1 METLERHVP
10 QMLLRGEQVAIIVK
24 INWDGEYV
32 LPPRNGHCDVTSR
45 DIMLRRIESSRATLY
60 LHQLYLF
67 FFSFSPPPFCI
78 VFFRAV
84 LSNKRLRCFSLW
96 FITRSWRAIWF
107 IKKKKKWRENLKQ
120 LSADNKLQ
128 SNVSSWIETKIK
140 QCFASM
146 VFFLSEIKIIH
157 ISILIP
163 KDLLYILGSMIP
175 GELWTSS
182 CSCAQQSFH
191 SKKKKKE
198 LIYISLQP
206 SWLRSVEEDD
216 GSFDRGTRRREV
228 KREKWETR
236 RGMAKREREREKK
249 KEEKRKETRGGEKK
263 QWLQCNVDGPSLI
276 YSVTI
281 DEEVVE
287 EESKFVI
294 VRLHGVA
301 AVTNSPPPRT
311 VAFSLRRCSSHVNRL
326 FLFLSR
332 VHAECAST
340 EIRKFR

>member
-1 METLERHVP
+1 M
-10 QMLLRGEQVAIIVK
+10 
-24 INWDGEYV
+24 
-32 LPPRNGHCDVTSR
+32 
-45 DIMLRRIESSRATLY
+45 
-60 LHQLYLF
+60 
-67 FFSFSPPPFCI
+67 
-78 VFFRAV
+78 
-84 LSNKRLRCFSLW
+84 
-96 FITRSWRAIWF
+96 
-107 IKKKKKWRENLKQ
+107 KQ

-163 KDLLYILGSMIP
+163 KDLLYLDP
-175 GELWTSS
+175 WYRANYELPRVPLHNN
-182 CSCAQQSFH
+182 QIFH
-191 SKKKKKE
+191 SKKKKKKE

>member
-1 METLERHVP
+1 MRDT
-10 QMLLRGEQVAIIVK
+10 K
-24 INWDGEYV
+24 
-32 LPPRNGHCDVTSR
+32 RNG
-45 DIMLRRIESSRATLY
+45 
-60 LHQLYLF
+60 
-67 FFSFSPPPFCI
+67 
-78 VFFRAV
+78 
-84 LSNKRLRCFSLW
+84 
-96 FITRSWRAIWF
+96 
-107 IKKKKKWRENLKQ
+107 
-120 LSADNKLQ
+120 
-128 SNVSSWIETKIK
+128 
-140 QCFASM
+140 
-146 VFFLSEIKIIH
+146 
-157 ISILIP
+157 
-163 KDLLYILGSMIP
+163 
-175 GELWTSS
+175 
-182 CSCAQQSFH
+182 
-191 SKKKKKE
+191 
-198 LIYISLQP
+198 
-206 SWLRSVEEDD
+206 EE
-216 GSFDRGTRRREV
+216 G
-228 KREKWETR
+228 
-236 RGMAKREREREKK
+236 EREREKK

>member
-1 METLERHVP
+1 
-10 QMLLRGEQVAIIVK
+10 
-24 INWDGEYV
+24 
-32 LPPRNGHCDVTSR
+32 
-45 DIMLRRIESSRATLY
+45 
-60 LHQLYLF
+60 
-67 FFSFSPPPFCI
+67 
-78 VFFRAV
+78 
-84 LSNKRLRCFSLW
+84 
-96 FITRSWRAIWF
+96 
-107 IKKKKKWRENLKQ
+107 
-120 LSADNKLQ
+120 
-128 SNVSSWIETKIK
+128 
-140 QCFASM
+140 
-146 VFFLSEIKIIH
+146 
-157 ISILIP
+157 
-163 KDLLYILGSMIP
+163 MIP

-191 SKKKKKE
+191 SKKKKKKE

-311 VAFSLRRCSSHVNRL
+311 VAFSLRRCSLHVNRL

>member
-1 METLERHVP
+1 MNFLVFLCTTIVSFEKEKKEGVNLHLLAVFVATFGRGGWRVVRQRDKTERGKERKV
-10 QMLLRGEQVAIIVK
+10 RDTK
-24 INWDGEYV
+24 
-32 LPPRNGHCDVTSR
+32 RNG
-45 DIMLRRIESSRATLY
+45 
-60 LHQLYLF
+60 
-67 FFSFSPPPFCI
+67 
-78 VFFRAV
+78 
-84 LSNKRLRCFSLW
+84 
-96 FITRSWRAIWF
+96 
-107 IKKKKKWRENLKQ
+107 
-120 LSADNKLQ
+120 
-128 SNVSSWIETKIK
+128 
-140 QCFASM
+140 
-146 VFFLSEIKIIH
+146 
-157 ISILIP
+157 
-163 KDLLYILGSMIP
+163 
-175 GELWTSS
+175 
-182 CSCAQQSFH
+182 
-191 SKKKKKE
+191 
-198 LIYISLQP
+198 
-206 SWLRSVEEDD
+206 EE
-216 GSFDRGTRRREV
+216 G
-228 KREKWETR
+228 
-236 RGMAKREREREKK
+236 EREREKK

>member
-24 INWDGEYV
+24 INWDSEYV

-67 FFSFSPPPFCI
+67 FFSFSPPLFCI

-182 CSCAQQSFH
+182 CSFAQQSIF
-191 SKKKKKE
+191 SFEKEKKE
-198 LIYISLQP
+198 GVNLHLLAAFVATFGRGGWRVVRQ
-206 SWLRSVEEDD
+206 RDKTERGKERKVRDTKRNGEE
-216 GSFDRGTRRREV
+216 G
-228 KREKWETR
+228 
-236 RGMAKREREREKK
+236 ERERKK
-249 KEEKRKETRGGEKK
+249 ERREEKRNERRGEKA
-263 QWLQCNVDGPSLI
+263 
-276 YSVTI
+276 
-281 DEEVVE
+281 
-287 EESKFVI
+287 
-294 VRLHGVA
+294 VA
-301 AVTNSPPPRT
+301 AVQRWW
-311 VAFSLRRCSSHVNRL
+311 AFANLQRDHRRGSCR
-326 FLFLSR
+326 R
-332 VHAECAST
+332 
-340 EIRKFR
+340 RK

>member
-96 FITRSWRAIWF
+96 FITRSWRAMWF

-120 LSADNKLQ
+120 LLADNKLQ

-163 KDLLYILGSMIP
+163 KDLLYLDDTGRTMNFLVFLCTTIV
-175 GELWTSS
+175 
-182 CSCAQQSFH
+182 SFE
-191 SKKKKKE
+191 KEKKE
-198 LIYISLQP
+198 GVNLHLLAAFVATFGRGGWRVVRQ
-206 SWLRSVEEDD
+206 RDKTERGKERKVRDTKRNGEE
-216 GSFDRGTRRREV
+216 G
-228 KREKWETR
+228 
-236 RGMAKREREREKK
+236 ERERKK
-249 KEEKRKETRGGEKK
+249 ERREEKRNERRGEKA
-263 QWLQCNVDGPSLI
+263 
-276 YSVTI
+276 
-281 DEEVVE
+281 
-287 EESKFVI
+287 
-294 VRLHGVA
+294 VA
-301 AVTNSPPPRT
+301 AVQRWW
-311 VAFSLRRCSSHVNRL
+311 AFANLQRDHRRGSCR
-326 FLFLSR
+326 R
-332 VHAECAST
+332 
-340 EIRKFR
+340 RK

>member
-1 METLERHVP
+1 MIHQKKRKNGAKIWNNS
-10 QMLLRGEQVAIIVK
+10 QRIINYNRTFRV
-24 INWDGEYV
+24 
-32 LPPRNGHCDVTSR
+32 
-45 DIMLRRIESSRATLY
+45 ESKQKSNNVSRA
-60 LHQLYLF
+60 
-67 FFSFSPPPFCI
+67 
-78 VFFRAV
+78 
-84 LSNKRLRCFSLW
+84 
-96 FITRSWRAIWF
+96 
-107 IKKKKKWRENLKQ
+107 
-120 LSADNKLQ
+120 
-128 SNVSSWIETKIK
+128 
-140 QCFASM
+140 
-146 VFFLSEIKIIH
+146 FFLSEIKIIH

-163 KDLLYILGSMIP
+163 KDLLYLDDTGRTMNFLVFLCTTIV
-175 GELWTSS
+175 
-182 CSCAQQSFH
+182 SFE
-191 SKKKKKE
+191 KEKKE
-198 LIYISLQP
+198 GVNLHLLAAFVATFGRGGWRVVRQ
-206 SWLRSVEEDD
+206 RDKTERGKERKVRDTKRNGEE
-216 GSFDRGTRRREV
+216 G
-228 KREKWETR
+228 
-236 RGMAKREREREKK
+236 ERERKRK